1 MKKSKV
7 KLLLYL
13 AIVIL
18 PVILQVKKIRED
30 YRKQA

>member
-7 KLLLYL
+7 KLLLSL

-18 PVILQVKKIRED
+18 PVILQVKKISED
-30 YRKQA
+30 YRKEA

>member
-7 KLLLYL
+7 KLLLSL

>member
-7 KLLLYL
+7 KLLLSLAMLFVIL

-18 PVILQVKKIRED
+18 PVILQVKN
-30 YRKQA
+30 